1 MSRITVVIGAYGS
14 GKSEFCTQ
22 LALRQAPCAIAD
34 MDVINPYFRV
44 RERHAYL
51 QAYGVEVIDSL
62 LGHQLNQDIPAISGA
77 IGGYVRNPEKRL
89 IIDLAGSEN
98 GLKALRLFD
107 DVIRT
112 QPYETVLVMNPFR
125 IEMSID
131 EVKEMCVLFQE
142 KCHLKIT
149 GIVNNSNLLDATTME
164 DLKLGQQKIIEI
176 SREVQL
182 PIAYTMIPAALKDG
196 FEFYGSK
203 AIIVEKWL
211 LREDWMG
218 EKYAKF

>member
-1 MSRITVVIGAYGS
+1 MSRITVVTGAYGS
-14 GKSEFCTQ
+14 GKSEFCAQ
-22 LALRQAPCAIAD
+22 LALRNAPCAIAD

-51 QAYGVEVIDSL
+51 ASFGVEVIDSS

-77 IGGYVRNPEKRL
+77 IGGYVRNPDKRL

-107 DVIRT
+107 EVIKK

-125 IEMSID
+125 IEMSFQ
-131 EVKEMCVLFQE
+131 EVKEMIVLFRE
-142 KCHLKIT
+142 TCHLEIT
-149 GIVNNSNLLDATTME
+149 GIVNNSNLLDATTLD
-164 DLKLGQQKIIEI
+164 DLKRGQEMIMQI
-176 SREVQL
+176 SRETGL
-182 PIAYTMIPAALKDG
+182 PVAYTMIPASLQEG
-196 FEFYGSK
+196 FMFYESK
-203 AIIVEKWL
+203 AILVEEWL